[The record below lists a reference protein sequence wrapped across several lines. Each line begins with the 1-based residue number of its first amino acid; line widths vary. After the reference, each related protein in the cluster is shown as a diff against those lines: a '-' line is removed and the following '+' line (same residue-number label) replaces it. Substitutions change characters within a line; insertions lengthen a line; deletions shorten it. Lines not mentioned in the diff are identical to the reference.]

1 MLYLEFLFL
10 LLMLYIGSRYG
21 GIGLGVVSGIGLV
34 IEVFV
39 FKMPPTSPPIRAEFE
54 RYTTASKRRGTDETK
69 RL

>member
-1 MLYLEFLFL
+1 MLYVEFLFL

-39 FKMPPTSPPIRAEFE
+39 FKMPPTSPPITVMFNHP
-54 RYTTASKRRGTDETK
+54 RGCHLCLDS
-69 RL
+69 